1 MFNNEEIKNLKFFS
15 EIALVLEGY
24 DLKFKNDAILIDLQ
38 KHYSVNVSHNLYL
51 LKNIIIFTDS
61 LINTNHN
68 SYKQVSGYIHK
79 FEERLKN
86 NIFNINKMTVDYTFF
101 FKSFFNGIIW
111 FLEKIRDW
119 QEEYSLFDNDKVGV
133 ISNSSSFVELYGNSI
148 IAVDKIVWSSNK
160 GNDEFNNKLVVLE
173 DRLNTLSNYFTILN
187 DDYKKNKN
195 ENFDRQKILFK
206 ERADEAFFS
215 YQTSLNDLKKQY
227 QAELEP
233 QVKELKTKLVNNSL
247 ELDALLSDVE
257 LYQDK
262 MTNKAVSEMSAHY
275 YEKSNFEKISYFIV
289 TGISAL
295 IIIGSVVSAYI
306 GINNYYQQY
315 VSTESCENTYP
326 KEEHNTNTTSVTVKP
341 YKECINDLT
350 VKRDATQ
357 KYAFNYLIF
366 RLSFSLLLFLA
377 VIYASR
383 IAMRAYNHWR
393 QSENMYLKL
402 NTLSPFIGSLDKPVR
417 NDVHLSLVP
426 DYFGKDAGIVE
437 NTKDAVKDIPTNISN
452 IAIKAIEQAS
462 STIGS
467 KLGSDKESK
476 NSDSELSIEK
486 NKKKSEDESQ

>member
-38 KHYSVNVSHNLYL
+38 KHYSVNVNHNLNL

-61 LINTNHN
+61 LINANHN
-68 SYKQVSGYIHK
+68 SYKEVSVFIHK

-101 FKSFFNGIIW
+101 FKSFFNEIIW
-111 FLEKIRDW
+111 FLEKVRDW
-119 QEEYSLFDNDKVGV
+119 QEEYRLFDNDEVGV

-148 IAVDKIVWSSNK
+148 IVVDKIVWGSNK

-173 DRLNTLSNYFTILN
+173 DRLNTLSNSFTILN

-215 YQTSLNDLKKQY
+215 YQASLNDLKKQY

-233 QVKELKTKLVNNSL
+233 EVEELKTKLVNNRF

-275 YEKSNFEKISYFIV
+275 YEKSKFERNSYFAV
-289 TGISAL
+289 TIASAIIIIFSVISAYV
-295 IIIGSVVSAYI
+295 GV
-306 GINNYYQQY
+306 NNYYKQY
-315 VSTESCENTYP
+315 VGTESCDKTEVVETQEMVLP
-326 KEEHNTNTTSVTVKP
+326 PVKEKSYE
-341 YKECINDLT
+341 ECMKDLT
-350 VKRDATQ
+350 VKRELTQ

-366 RLSFSLLLFLA
+366 RLSFSVLLFLA

-402 NTLSPFIGSLDKPVR
+402 NTLSPFIGSLDKSVR

-437 NTKDAVKDIPTNISN
+437 GSKDAVKDIPTNISN
-452 IAIKAIEQAS
+452 IAIKAIEQAG

-476 NSDSELSIEK
+476 NSDSELSTEK
-486 NKKKSEDESQ
+486 NTKKSEDESK